1 MLENWI
7 KLYEATTFSYSVL
20 MILNDYYLKTE
31 ELKIAL
37 INLYEKYDYLEWVQH
52 KLTLVLSS
60 NDFSY
65 TSNELSNFYRRYI
78 DKITTYSKLSFY
90 LMFTV
95 HIIKNEN
102 DSLLKTMLIQLN
114 EDEKNE
120 SFYFKDWIIW
130 HLKFAFNYS
139 VSDLFEI
146 SKRIEYN

>member
-1 MLENWI
+1 MI

-78 DKITTYSKLSFY
+78 DKITTYSKLSF
-90 LMFTV
+90 
-95 HIIKNEN
+95 I
-102 DSLLKTMLIQLN
+102 
-114 EDEKNE
+114 
-120 SFYFKDWIIW
+120 
-130 HLKFAFNYS
+130 
-139 VSDLFEI
+139 
-146 SKRIEYN
+146 